1 MSENQG
7 TWTAVFMYHI
17 NRLPDGTASY
27 VITGDDTWL
36 GTHHGWTSGG
46 ATPSSVHQTLADY
59 DNPDIMNVIAC
70 PAIEPSDRP
79 GLIAALKDNQ
89 AIEVDWSVDG
99 NGTLVLRPPRIQGKR
114 YCAT

>member
-1 MSENQG
+1 MSENQD
-7 TWTAVFMYHI
+7 TWTAVFKYHI

-36 GTHHGWTSGG
+36 GTHHGWTS
-46 ATPSSVHQTLADY
+46 DY